1 MFVDLIVLELFLSL
15 DNKINFM
22 FLRKYYLLLV
32 ILFMSIFTAKMV
44 ISGAPVFFSHLDK
57 NLMNAVIMQLELE
70 NNGDD
75 TSKDNVKFADHK
87 LMFHRYDLAY
97 VPLITS
103 KRISNSFI
111 DHSRRYVDPYHPSV
125 PTPPPNFS

>member
-1 MFVDLIVLELFLSL
+1 
-15 DNKINFM
+15 M

-32 ILFMSIFTAKMV
+32 VLFMGIFTAKMV
-44 ISGAPVFFSHLDK
+44 ISGAPVFFPHLDK
-57 NLMNAVIMQLELE
+57 SLMNAVIMQLEQE
-70 NNGDD
+70 HNGDD

-87 LMFHRYDLAY
+87 LMFHRYDLTY
-97 VPLITS
+97 VPLLIAS
-103 KRISNSFI
+103 GIKNSFI

>member
-1 MFVDLIVLELFLSL
+1 
-15 DNKINFM
+15 M
-22 FLRKYYLLLV
+22 FLRKYRLLIV
-32 ILFMSIFTAKMV
+32 IAFMGIFTAKMV
-44 ISGAPVFFSHLDK
+44 ISGAPMFFSHMDK
-57 NLMNAVIMQLELE
+57 DLMNAVIMQLEHE

-87 LMFHRYDLAY
+87 LMFHRYDLTY
-97 VPLITS
+97 VPLLISIGIT
-103 KRISNSFI
+103 NSFI

>member
-1 MFVDLIVLELFLSL
+1 
-15 DNKINFM
+15 M

-32 ILFMSIFTAKMV
+32 ILFMGIFSAKMV
-44 ISGAPVFFSHLDK
+44 ISGAPVFFAHMDK
-57 NLMNAVIMQLELE
+57 SLMNAVIMQLEQE
-70 NNGDD
+70 NHGDD

-87 LMFHRYDLAY
+87 LMFHRYDLIY
-97 VPLITS
+97 VPLLISKGIT
-103 KRISNSFI
+103 NSFI

>member
-1 MFVDLIVLELFLSL
+1 
-15 DNKINFM
+15 M
-22 FLRKYYLLLV
+22 FLRKYCLLIV
-32 ILFMSIFTAKMV
+32 IVFMGIFTTKMV
-44 ISGAPVFFSHLDK
+44 ISGAPVFFYQMDK
-57 NLMNAVIMQLELE
+57 GFMNAVIMQLEQE

-87 LMFHRYDLAY
+87 LILQRYDLIY
-97 VPLITS
+97 IPLLID
-103 KRISNSFI
+103 KGIKNCFI